1 MLYSIGVMVIGPSRI
16 VRGPVRSCHNP
27 ARTIMTDPW
36 TPERIA
42 ALKSLWDGGLSTRE
56 IGLKL
61 GITKN
66 AVVGKAHRMG
76 LSKSNAPVAA
86 PPPVVP
92 FVRLETLGA
101 GMCCWPDG
109 EPGTPELRFCGKPS
123 LAEKPYCAEHCE
135 RAYVRG
141 GKDTSNTVAA
151 RVGASRASA

>member
-1 MLYSIGVMVIGPSRI
+1 
-16 VRGPVRSCHNP
+16 
-27 ARTIMTDPW
+27 MTDPW

-42 ALKSLWDGGLSTRE
+42 ALESLWDVGLSTRE

-66 AVVGKAHRMG
+66 AVVGKAHRLG
-76 LSKSNAPVAA
+76 LSKRNAPVAE
-86 PPPVVP
+86 PPPVAQL
-92 FVRLETLGA
+92 VRLEALGA

-109 EPGTPELRFCGKPS
+109 EPGTPEFRFCGEPS
-123 LAEKPYCAEHCE
+123 LVDKPYCAEHCE

-151 RVGASRASA
+151 